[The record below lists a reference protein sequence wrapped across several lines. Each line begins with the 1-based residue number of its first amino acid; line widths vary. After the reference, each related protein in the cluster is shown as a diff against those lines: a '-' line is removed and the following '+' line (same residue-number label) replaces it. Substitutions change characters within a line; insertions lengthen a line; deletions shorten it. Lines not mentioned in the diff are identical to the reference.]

1 MKDETGLRILF
12 LLTQSL
18 ESPGGGGRFWPLAK
32 ALTQLGHEVTL
43 VALHH
48 DYASL
53 SERRFRRDGVDVWY
67 VAQMHV
73 RKVGNAKLYFSP
85 WQLLW
90 VTLWATVRLTWAA
103 LRTPCE
109 VVHVCKT
116 QPMNGVAAWV
126 LHWWRRTPV
135 FLDSDDYEAV
145 NNRFRGRNQQRLVAW
160 FEDWMPSFA
169 TGIIAGT
176 RYILDRFAD
185 LGFPRER
192 MALVPNG
199 VDETRFALLDQPDL
213 EGRLQQLRQ
222 ELGLLPEHR
231 VVVYVGS
238 MSLVSHAVDL
248 LLQALALVVQRE
260 PQARLVLV
268 GSGEDLPGLRALAT
282 DLGIQN
288 QTVFVGRVASELVPL
303 YFRLGEMTVDP
314 LQDTIPARSSLSLK
328 LVESLVAGV
337 PCVTTDIGDRRE
349 MVGEAGIAVRAGDA
363 AALAGAILTILHD
376 PARQTTMRQ
385 EAETLRP
392 RLLWRSRVQEV
403 IQLYQQTLGEKI

>member
-32 ALTQLGHEVTL
+32 ALRQLGHEVTL

-48 DYASL
+48 DYAHL
-53 SERRFRRDGVDVWY
+53 SERRFRREGVTVWY

-73 RKVGNAKLYFSP
+73 RKVGNTKLYFSP

-90 VTLWATVRLTWAA
+90 VTFWATVRLTWAA
-103 LRTPCE
+103 WRTPCD

-126 LHWWRRTPV
+126 LHRWWRTPV

-145 NNRFRGRNQQRLVAW
+145 NNRFRGRAQQRLVAW
-160 FEDWMPSFA
+160 FEDWLPSFA
-169 TGIIAGT
+169 TGIIVGT
-176 RYILDRFAD
+176 RFILERFAS
-185 LGFPRER
+185 LGFPREH

-213 EGRLQQLRQ
+213 NDRLQRLCQ
-222 ELGLLPEHR
+222 ELALLPEHR

-248 LLQALALVVQRE
+248 LLRAFALVVKQE
-260 PQARLVLV
+260 AQARLVLV
-268 GSGEDLPGLRALAT
+268 GSGEDLPGLQTLAT
-282 DLGIQN
+282 ELGLQN
-288 QTVFVGRVASELVPL
+288 YALFVGRVSSDLVPL
-303 YFRLGEMTVDP
+303 YFRLGEMTTDP
-314 LQDTIPARSSLSLK
+314 LQDTLPARSSLSLK

-349 MVGEAGIAVRAGDA
+349 MVGQAGMAVKAGDA
-363 AALAGAILTILHD
+363 AALADAILTTLHD
-376 PARQTTMRQ
+376 PARQEVMRQ
-385 EAETLRP
+385 EAERLRP

-403 IQLYQQTLGEKI
+403 IELYRQTLGDKV

>member
-1 MKDETGLRILF
+1 MRILF

-53 SERRFRRDGVDVWY
+53 GERRFRREGVDVWY

-73 RKVGNAKLYFSP
+73 RKVGNTKLYFSP

-90 VTLWATVRLTWAA
+90 ITFWATVRLTWAA

-126 LHWWRRTPV
+126 LHLWRRTPV

-145 NNRFRGRNQQRLVAW
+145 NNRFRGRAQQRLVAW

-185 LGFPRER
+185 LGFPRAR
-192 MALVPNG
+192 MALIPNG
-199 VDETRFALLDQPDL
+199 VDETRFALLQQADL
-213 EGRLQQLRQ
+213 DTRLQQLRQ

-248 LLQALALVVQRE
+248 LLRAFAQVVKQE
-260 PQARLVLV
+260 AQARLVLV
-268 GSGEDLPGLRALAT
+268 GSGEDLPGLQTLAT
-282 DLGIQN
+282 ELGLQD
-288 QTVFVGRVASELVPL
+288 QALFVGRVAAELVPL
-303 YFRLGEMTVDP
+303 YFRLGDMTTDP
-314 LQDTIPARSSLSLK
+314 LQDTIPAQSSLSLK

-349 MVGEAGIAVRAGDA
+349 IVGQAGIAVQAGNA
-363 AALAGAILTILHD
+363 AALAEAILTILQD
-376 PARQTTMRQ
+376 PARQLAMCQ
-385 EAETLRP
+385 EAERLRP
-392 RLLWRSRVQEV
+392 RLLWHSRVQEV
-403 IQLYQQTLGEKI
+403 IKLYQQTLRDKV

>member
-1 MKDETGLRILF
+1 M
-12 LLTQSL
+12 
-18 ESPGGGGRFWPLAK
+18 
-32 ALTQLGHEVTL
+32 
-43 VALHH
+43 
-48 DYASL
+48 
-53 SERRFRRDGVDVWY
+53 
-67 VAQMHV
+67 
-73 RKVGNAKLYFSP
+73 
-85 WQLLW
+85 
-90 VTLWATVRLTWAA
+90 
-103 LRTPCE
+103 
-109 VVHVCKT
+109 
-116 QPMNGVAAWV
+116 
-126 LHWWRRTPV
+126 
-135 FLDSDDYEAV
+135 

-192 MALVPNG
+192 MTLVPNG
-199 VDETRFALLDQPDL
+199 VDETRFALLQELDL
-213 EGRLQQLRQ
+213 DDRLRQLHQ

-268 GSGEDLPGLRALAT
+268 GSGEDLPGLQALAT
-282 DLGIQN
+282 DLDIQD
-288 QTVFVGRVASELVPL
+288 QTLFVGRVASELVPL

-337 PCVTTDIGDRRE
+337 PCVTTNIGDRRE
-349 MVGEAGIAVRAGDA
+349 IVGEAGIAVTAGNA
-363 AALAGAILTILHD
+363 AALAEAILTILHD

-403 IQLYQQTLGEKI
+403 IKLYQQTLGEKL